1 MSWLWALLVSDFSHR
16 PHDTLMP
23 VRLRS
28 HLHPGQETGDLVQ
41 RDWVPWRRR
50 QRRAHSC
57 DTKIVSTA
65 IRQRYGALFPIGNAK
80 LSGRL
85 GLDLTV
91 LLAPRSMDE
100 AKRGARIGRTDLA
113 C

>member
-1 MSWLWALLVSDFSHR
+1 
-16 PHDTLMP
+16 MP

-28 HLHPGQETGDLVQ
+28 HLHLGQETGDFVQ
-41 RDWVPWRRR
+41 GDWVPWRRR

-80 LSGRL
+80 TLRQTGIGS
-85 GLDLTV
+85 D
-91 LLAPRSMDE
+91 RSLRSPID
-100 AKRGARIGRTDLA
+100 G
-113 C
+113 